1 MYAADNLNWLVAR
14 FVQQVA
20 AVRQAVVVSSDGL
33 PLAVS
38 DGVDREAGERL
49 AAVAS
54 GMIGLAYGS
63 AGRFGAGAVS
73 NVIVEMENG
82 WMFVTGIRDG
92 SLMCAVTT
100 KEADIGTIGY
110 EIAVFVRT
118 RGELGD
124 ESHSRAPSLGGDEP
138 AFTVRRHEPHDQRQA
153 RVQHRVLYAH
163 DGQPSQPVLG

>member
-1 MYAADNLNWLVAR
+1 MSAAENLNWLVGR

-38 DGVDREAGERL
+38 DDVGRETAERL

-73 NVIVEMENG
+73 NVIVEMEHG

-92 SLMCAVTT
+92 SLMCVVTS
-100 KEADIGTIGY
+100 KQADIGTIGY
-110 EIAVFVRT
+110 EIAVFADRAGDVLNPAVREELKSMMLS
-118 RGELGD
+118 RG
-124 ESHSRAPSLGGDEP
+124 
-138 AFTVRRHEPHDQRQA
+138 
-153 RVQHRVLYAH
+153 
-163 DGQPSQPVLG
+163 

>member
-1 MYAADNLNWLVAR
+1 MGAVENLNWLVAR
-14 FVQQVA
+14 FVEQVA
-20 AVRQAVVVSSDGL
+20 AVKQAVVVSSDGL

-38 DGVDREAGERL
+38 ANVERETTERL

-92 SLMCAVTT
+92 SLMCVVTT
-100 KEADIGTIGY
+100 KDADIGTIGY
-110 EIAVFVRT
+110 EIAVFAERAGDVLT
-118 RGELGD
+118 PELRD
-124 ESHSRAPSLGGDEP
+124 ELKSMMLSR
-138 AFTVRRHEPHDQRQA
+138 R
-153 RVQHRVLYAH
+153 
-163 DGQPSQPVLG
+163 

>member
-1 MYAADNLNWLVAR
+1 MDGVENLNWLVTR
-14 FVQQVA
+14 FVEQVA

-38 DGVDREAGERL
+38 ANVERETTERL

-92 SLMCAVTT
+92 SLMCVVTT
-100 KEADIGTIGY
+100 KDADVGTIAY
-110 EIAVFVRT
+110 EIAVFAERAGDVLTPALRD
-118 RGELGD
+118 ELK
-124 ESHSRAPSLGGDEP
+124 SMMLSR
-138 AFTVRRHEPHDQRQA
+138 R
-153 RVQHRVLYAH
+153 
-163 DGQPSQPVLG
+163 